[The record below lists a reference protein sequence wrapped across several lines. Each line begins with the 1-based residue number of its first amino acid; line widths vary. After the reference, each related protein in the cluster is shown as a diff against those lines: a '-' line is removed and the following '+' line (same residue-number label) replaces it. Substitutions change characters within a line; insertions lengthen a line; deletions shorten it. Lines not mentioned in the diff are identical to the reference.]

1 MANKKRCE
9 NSDDVPTV
17 DSSQPA
23 SVGADDLGAS
33 AVNTTSGD
41 DSDAVVGPG
50 SDSDSVRMHD
60 FVEVHL
66 AQHAPHPF
74 IYIFVLVLQSWCV
87 VHR

>member
-23 SVGADDLGAS
+23 SVGADNLGAG

-60 FVEVHL
+60 FV
-66 AQHAPHPF
+66 
-74 IYIFVLVLQSWCV
+74 
-87 VHR
+87 